1 MNTVIFKKKIV
12 QVSNY
17 AAFIFCTAIEMELKD
32 TIKITILSIFIEVIF
47 SHTASLNQKKLLD
60 ILNTQKLDDG
70 EKKV

>member
-1 MNTVIFKKKIV
+1 MK
-12 QVSNY
+12 
-17 AAFIFCTAIEMELKD
+17 LKD